1 MSVLR
6 ELFNKYEDNH
16 STGIKGKAERLK
28 MMLKVVDKN
37 FYEYLIKIKFDFSI
51 LALRWISLMFSQDF
65 LMMDLLRLWDYLF
78 CHENK
83 YQNCYFF
90 CLSIILMKKEQLMKR
105 KINEI
110 YETFQNIKDLEL
122 EDIICNA
129 RFIEKKCGKKCL
141 EIMKEDD

>member
-65 LMMDLLRLWDYLF
+65 TMLDLLRIWDFLL
-78 CHENK
+78 CNDNK
-83 YQNCYFF
+83 YQNCYYF
-90 CLSIILMKKEQLMKR
+90 CLSIILMKK
-105 KINEI
+105 
-110 YETFQNIKDLEL
+110 DV
-122 EDIICNA
+122 
-129 RFIEKKCGKKCL
+129 
-141 EIMKEDD
+141 IMKSQIYKMANIMRNG